1 MNIRINKIL
10 PALLSILLLA
20 ATAISFASC
29 NKDDDKDN
37 DKAKGNND
45 LAAFQSMFVEID
57 ASGDFVGRYN
67 GVPLYESDTAHLYFP
82 VEDIKEALKC
92 FESTLAPDIERQKS
106 DTYHYTYTLTDASG
120 NSQGTVTFAPGT
132 GTSVAEVTTNLPGL
146 KYFNKV
152 TFLQK
157 DAWPL
162 NDGLPRWLEKIL
174 DSMY

>member
-10 PALLSILLLA
+10 LALLSLLLLA

-29 NKDDDKDN
+29 NKEDDKDN

-57 ASGDFVGRYN
+57 ASCNFVGRYN

-82 VEDIKEALKC
+82 VEDIKEA
-92 FESTLAPDIERQKS
+92 
-106 DTYHYTYTLTDASG
+106 
-120 NSQGTVTFAPGT
+120 
-132 GTSVAEVTTNLPGL
+132 GL

-152 TFLQK
+152 TFMQK